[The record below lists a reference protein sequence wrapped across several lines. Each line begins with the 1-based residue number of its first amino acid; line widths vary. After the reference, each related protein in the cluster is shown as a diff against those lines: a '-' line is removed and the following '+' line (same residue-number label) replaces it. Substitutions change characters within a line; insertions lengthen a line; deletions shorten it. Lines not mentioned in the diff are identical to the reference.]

1 MKALSATLPRLL
13 RFMLAQFCNGAVLGL
28 ILAEAVLWW
37 DVMGLHQLIV
47 RGEQGATLTAAFFAY
62 AAMLFGTL
70 AMNVAV
76 MNLGRDGG

>member
-1 MKALSATLPRLL
+1 VKAPTAALPRLL

-37 DVMGLHQLIV
+37 DIMGLHQLIV
-47 RGEQGATLTAAFFAY
+47 GADQGATLTAAFFAY

-76 MNLGRDGG
+76 MNLGERD

>member
-1 MKALSATLPRLL
+1 VKAPTAALPRLL

-47 RGEQGATLTAAFFAY
+47 GSAQGATLTAAFFAY

-76 MNLGRDGG
+76 MNLGERD

>member
-1 MKALSATLPRLL
+1 MKAPTAALPRLL

-37 DVMGLHQLIV
+37 DIMGLHQLIV
-47 RGEQGATLTAAFFAY
+47 GSAQGATLTAAFFAY

-76 MNLGRDGG
+76 MNLGERD